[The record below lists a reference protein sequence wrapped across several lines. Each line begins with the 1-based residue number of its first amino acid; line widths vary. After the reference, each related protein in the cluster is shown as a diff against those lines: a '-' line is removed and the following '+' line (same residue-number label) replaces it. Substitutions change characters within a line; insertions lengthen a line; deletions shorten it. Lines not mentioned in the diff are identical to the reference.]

1 MNENNNKDH
10 IVFATENMSEIAKEI
25 IRNSNS
31 EKVTENDTTST
42 SEYMSALNDALNSVN
57 KEVLDS
63 KSSDEKSNLY
73 KQREDI
79 LNRMREEKENQRI
92 YQDNREQ
99 NERNQNKFIL
109 GVVGAVA
116 LGFGNTLIKGLLEN
130 KKS

>member
-1 MNENNNKDH
+1 MVDNNYKNNPEDVTEH
-10 IVFATENMSEIAKEI
+10 ISEIAKEI

-42 SEYMSALNDALNSVN
+42 SEYMSNLKDALNSVN
-57 KEVLDS
+57 KEIQ
-63 KSSDEKSNLY
+63 KSESFEEKSDLY

-79 LNRMREEKENQRI
+79 LSRMREEKANQRV
-92 YQDNREQ
+92 YQAEREQ
-99 NERNQNKFIL
+99 NERTHNKYIL

-116 LGFGNTLIKGLLEN
+116 LGVGGTVLKALLEG

>member
-1 MNENNNKDH
+1 MVDNNYKNNPEGVTEH
-10 IVFATENMSEIAKEI
+10 ISEIAKEI

-42 SEYMSALNDALNSVN
+42 SEYMSNLKDALNSVN
-57 KEVLDS
+57 KEIQ
-63 KSSDEKSNLY
+63 KSESFEEKSDLY

-79 LNRMREEKENQRI
+79 LNRMREEKANQRV
-92 YQDNREQ
+92 YQADREQ
-99 NERNQNKFIL
+99 NERTHNKYIL

-116 LGFGNTLIKGLLEN
+116 LGVGGTVLKTLLEG